1 METRE
6 LERSERAFNIETRW
20 ILGSAIAVAL
30 IAALLM
36 RILVDLAFGA
46 YLLSGLFTFLI
57 VMSFAWLAIIIR
69 NKMWK
74 DTKYFLGQDAILVT
88 RPRGFIGS
96 GVTQDV
102 YLYESILSLSFQQ
115 DYFGK
120 KYGYG
125 DINISI
131 PKLKETLVLK
141 SVVEPSQQLPH
152 IKAQLNQRTDRPR
165 ALVT

>member
-6 LERSERAFNIETRW
+6 LQRSERAFRIESRW

-36 RILVDLAFGA
+36 RILVDMAFGA
-46 YLLSGLFTFLI
+46 YLLSGLFTFLT
-57 VMSFAWLAIIIR
+57 VMGIAWIAILIR
-69 NKMWK
+69 NKKWR
-74 DTKYFLGQDAILVT
+74 DTRYLLGPDAIIVT
-88 RPRGFIGS
+88 RPNGIM

-102 YLYESILSLSFQQ
+102 YLYESILSISFQQ

-125 DINISI
+125 DIDISI
-131 PKLKETLVLK
+131 PKLNQTLVLR
-141 SVVEPSQQLPH
+141 SVVEPAQQLPH
-152 IKAQLNQRTDRPR
+152 IKAQLNRKADRPR